1 MEFVQLDKKFFIDAY
16 MEDPDIDYTDESDY
30 LFDLLNN
37 LFNWVSAPKVDF
49 EVTREFL
56 DVSISWLTSYR
67 MSKADYV
74 SSIIMKA
81 ISNGNYRIHSVKDK
95 ELLRVTR
102 QKISK
107 SMYEFGN
114 PQRLQDLYSSLGR
127 VVDYLKTHDD
137 LLASTTGLAILTP
150 DKEVNKKV
158 IPFARLIWVSD
169 ISNEI
174 AHISLGYKGKD
185 KKGAFQ
191 KLDLALNELMNTPS
205 VSKGSVYAKKSNTV
219 EFLQERLSGFEFDS
233 DVASINQYVRSIVKV
248 IQDSKDGR
256 FKVKITDR
264 TSIPTFV
271 GLPKDGVVYF
281 DAVTSALIYTPEL
294 TSQQRVD
301 VLELLLQ
308 CQFIVV
314 QDLPVETQVD
324 YLLRDVET
332 AEKVMSMSSDEDLEA
347 WLKSKM
353 YVF

>member
-37 LFNWVSAPKVDF
+37 LFNWVSNSEVSF

-191 KLDLALNELMNTPS
+191 KLDSALNELMNTPS
-205 VSKGSVYAKKSNTV
+205 VSKGSVYSKKSNTV
-219 EFLQERLSGFEFDS
+219 EFLQERLPDFEFDS
-233 DVASINQYVRSIVKV
+233 DVASISQYVRSLVKV

-294 TSQQRVD
+294 TAQQRVD

-314 QDLPVETQVD
+314 QDLPTLSQAKFLFGEELSD
-324 YLLRDVET
+324 SDLKADINADNSKPKLRD
-332 AEKVMSMSSDEDLEA
+332 S
-347 WLKSKM
+347 
-353 YVF
+353 VFVF